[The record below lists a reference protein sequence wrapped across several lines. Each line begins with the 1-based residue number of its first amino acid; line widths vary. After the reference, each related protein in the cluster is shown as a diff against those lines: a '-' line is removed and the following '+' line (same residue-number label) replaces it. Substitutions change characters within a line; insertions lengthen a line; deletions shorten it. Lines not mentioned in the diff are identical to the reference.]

1 MQTKRRSICDLFMK
15 LYIKENNKLTTIKNV
30 LSFELEN
37 NKIEVETKTEFFVLY
52 INKNTIIS
60 LVGD

>member
-1 MQTKRRSICDLFMK
+1 MK

>member
-1 MQTKRRSICDLFMK
+1 MK
-15 LYIKENNKLTTIKNV
+15 LYIKEKNKLTTIKNV

-37 NKIEVETKTEFFVLY
+37 DKIEVETKTEFFVLY
-52 INKNTIIS
+52 INKDMNIS

>member
-1 MQTKRRSICDLFMK
+1 MK

-52 INKNTIIS
+52 INKDMNIS